1 MKRRSGFTLVELLV
15 VIAII
20 SVLVSMLV
28 PAVQRIR
35 AEADRTRCKNNL
47 RQIGIALHL
56 YHDRTGSFPPGY
68 YSNSNPDGSDSGPGW
83 GWAAYL
89 LDDLEQDPLQK
100 QIDFTRDISDPVNAA
115 ARTTVLPIY
124 LCPANPA
131 ATTFTVNDANGQPLC
146 DVARGSY
153 IAVNGNDGVSDHA
166 ADNDGAF
173 VRNQR
178 YNTSAISD
186 GLSSTLFIG
195 ERSTSMSWTTWT
207 GAVTGGVVPSV
218 RDPAAVELAP
228 ALVMGHAGPHL
239 PNNPLVTDADAFSSN
254 HPQGVN
260 FLFGDCSVH
269 TINNNITMYVYDALA
284 SRAGGEAVDYV
295 D

>member
-1 MKRRSGFTLVELLV
+1 VPVGSSPLAHRRRRHCGCALAVTLLSHHTIGHEEKHSANRRKEYAMKRRSGFTLVELLV

-178 YNTSAISD
+178 
-186 GLSSTLFIG
+186 
-195 ERSTSMSWTTWT
+195 
-207 GAVTGGVVPSV
+207 
-218 RDPAAVELAP
+218 
-228 ALVMGHAGPHL
+228 
-239 PNNPLVTDADAFSSN
+239 SN
-254 HPQGVN
+254 
-260 FLFGDCSVH
+260 
-269 TINNNITMYVYDALA
+269 
-284 SRAGGEAVDYV
+284 
-295 D
+295 